1 MAQMINKPFCIAK
14 RENISSY
21 FIIFFLHKDSY
32 NFYGIDLIL
41 HFFNTVKQNFNPTT
55 ETSIFF
61 ASFEYVS
68 LNDGGLI
75 RSYNFKISKIFNGQY
90 FNDFI
95 IGKIF
100 NDIALNVLQF
110 AETIIVWR
118 FNSISLVIIQNY
130 FFFRKNG

>member
-1 MAQMINKPFCIAK
+1 MINKPFCIAK

-90 FNDFI
+90 LTDVLFHNMSAAESI
-95 IGKIF
+95 IEIREF
-100 NDIALNVLQF
+100 SEHVHINPPPDP
-110 AETIIVWR
+110 
-118 FNSISLVIIQNY
+118 
-130 FFFRKNG
+130 